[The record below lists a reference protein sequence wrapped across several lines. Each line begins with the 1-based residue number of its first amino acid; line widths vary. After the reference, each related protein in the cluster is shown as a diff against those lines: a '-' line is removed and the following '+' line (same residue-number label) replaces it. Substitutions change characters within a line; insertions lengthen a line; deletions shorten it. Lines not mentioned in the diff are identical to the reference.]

1 MIKEGSHDDIGTEKL
16 RGLLKILPPMDE
28 VEMLKA
34 YDGDVVRLGNA
45 EKFLLHL
52 MTIPHYRLRIESM
65 LLKEE
70 FASNIAYLEPSI
82 HAMIMAGDE
91 LKNNVYLQ
99 DVLYMVLLNSCHDYC
114 RASIILTLKKKNFL
128 IFYKSLRTSP
138 RRLMQN

>member
-1 MIKEGSHDDIGTEKL
+1 MIKDGSHDDIGTEKL

-34 YDGDVVRLGNA
+34 YDGDIARLGNA
-45 EKFLLHL
+45 ERFLLHL

-99 DVLYMVLLNSCHDYC
+99 NVLYMV
-114 RASIILTLKKKNFL
+114 IIM
-128 IFYKSLRTSP
+128 TSMVLCSTIS
-138 RRLMQN
+138 RWQ